1 MDNRFYDNEFEKY
14 LKEEADSYRM
24 YPSDRVW
31 RNIHSEIH
39 GYRRWPA
46 LTIIAVF
53 IISALVVGTVLLKPH
68 DEPSTVSQTTVSKN
82 LNHSNKISAGISN
95 KTNQEHQ
102 YLLPTK
108 IQQQAF
114 EKVAQP
120 NLIPEA
126 NYLLT
131 ETNIFP
137 LKEASVDEP
146 KSLMVASTNN
156 IAQKDE
162 RIAEIVK
169 ENFNAVAEPSISG
182 ITKNLEKISYPDF
195 ISTALGQ
202 INYHEKINFSRT
214 KFNYNNSFGLN
225 DMVNRDANINKAI
238 SLILNQNR
246 KDGTEGSS
254 SLARFKG
261 KASKI
266 DFQFYITPSVSY
278 RRLVDNVNGELTK
291 SYITALPFAAN
302 YVVDVNKVI
311 QHTPA
316 IGYEVGFTLGYNLTN
331 KFAIRSGFQF
341 NMRQYNINAY
351 VHAFEPT
358 TIALLTGNSSSI
370 VNTISG
376 FRNIQGSAP
385 IVLRN
390 RYYEISM
397 PVGIDWKAVNKKLS
411 WGIAASV
418 QPTYTFDKEP
428 FIITSNYKN
437 YADGSQLLRNWN
449 LNTNLETY
457 IGYNTKN
464 YRLQVGPQI
473 RYQLMPTMS
482 RAYPIREYLV
492 DYGIKLSVIKA
503 LR

>member
-68 DEPSTVSQTTVSKN
+68 DEPSTVSQIAVSRN
-82 LNHSNKISAGISN
+82 LNHSDKISADISN
-95 KTNQEHQ
+95 TTNQKHL
-102 YLLPTK
+102 YLTPDK

-120 NLIPEA
+120 NLTPEA
-126 NYLLT
+126 NYLLA
-131 ETNIFP
+131 ETNSFP
-137 LKEASVDEP
+137 SKQEPVDEP
-146 KSLMVASTNN
+146 KSLMVTSTNN

-162 RIAEIVK
+162 RVAEIVK
-169 ENFNAVAEPSISG
+169 ENFIAVVEPSISG
-182 ITKNLEKISYPDF
+182 ITKNLEKINYPDF
-195 ISTALGQ
+195 ISTGLAQ
-202 INYHEKINFSRT
+202 INSHEKIDFSRT
-214 KFNYNNSFGLN
+214 KFSYNNSFGLN
-225 DMVNRDANINKAI
+225 DVVNRDANINKAI
-238 SLILNQNR
+238 SLILNQNK
-246 KDGTEGSS
+246 KDGTEVS

-316 IGYEVGFTLGYNLTN
+316 TGYEVGFTLGYNINN

-385 IVLRN
+385 IILRN

-449 LNTNLETY
+449 INTNLETY

-464 YRLQVGPQI
+464 YRLQVGPQV

-492 DYGIKLSVIKA
+492 DYGIKLSIIKP